1 MPLPIP
7 VEPTY
12 FPTAADF
19 RAWLTK
25 HAESSAALVVGFMKR
40 GSGSPSMTWP
50 EAVDEALCVGW
61 IDGVRHR
68 IDDDRYKIRFT
79 PRKHSN
85 WSAVNI
91 ERVAVLQAEG
101 RLKPAGLAAFERR
114 TEKRSRTAS
123 YEQANSPSLNAE
135 EVKRFKKNR
144 RAWIFFEAQAP
155 SYRKK
160 AVWRVVSAKQLATR
174 ERRLSLLI
182 EASAAEKRL

>member
-1 MPLPIP
+1 MD
-7 VEPTY
+7 PTY
-12 FPTAADF
+12 FPTAAEF
-19 RAWLTK
+19 RAWLTQ

-40 GSGSPSMTWP
+40 GSGCPSITWP

-79 PRKHSN
+79 PRKRHSN
-85 WSAVNI
+85 WSSVNI
-91 ERVAVLQAEG
+91 ERIAVLQAEG
-101 RLKPAGLAAFERR
+101 RLNTAGLAAFERR

-123 YEQANSPSLNAE
+123 YEQPDSPSLSAE
-135 EVKRFKKNR
+135 EVKRFKKNK
-144 RAWIFFEAQAP
+144 RAWTFFEAQAP
-155 SYRKK
+155 SYRTK
-160 AVWRVVSAKQLATR
+160 AVWRVVSAKQLVTR